1 MISGLT
7 DFLSIKRKTA
17 ILKIIVLNSIL
28 KLVEKENKT
37 RILAA
42 FFLIVFLAEFGSH
55 AVICADHS
63 SSGEQAIYS
72 HESGHDDPC
81 KTLVLCSDSNRKD
94 KQMPNLGHD
103 ATQHNALFDGRSS
116 VFPQIGVQ
124 KGPKIPFTTAHS
136 LFRPPSPP
144 FHPPELS

>member
-1 MISGLT
+1 M
-7 DFLSIKRKTA
+7 
-17 ILKIIVLNSIL
+17 
-28 KLVEKENKT
+28 
-37 RILAA
+37 
-42 FFLIVFLAEFGSH
+42 IVFLAELGSH
-55 AVICADHS
+55 VVICANHS
-63 SSGEQAIYS
+63 SIDEQSIS
-72 HESGHDDPC
+72 SNDGGHDDPC

-116 VFPQIGVQ
+116 LSPQIGVD
-124 KGPKIPFTTAHS
+124 KSPKIPFTTAHS

>member
-1 MISGLT
+1 M
-7 DFLSIKRKTA
+7 
-17 ILKIIVLNSIL
+17 LNCFP
-28 KLVEKENKT
+28 KLVKKVNKT
-37 RILAA
+37 RLLSA

-55 AVICADHS
+55 AVICSDHS

-116 VFPQIGVQ
+116 RFPQICFE
-124 KGPKIPFTTAHS
+124 KGPKIPFATAHS
-136 LFRPPSPP
+136 LFRPPSTP